1 MSNSNRFYELSDQAD
16 QDIEEI
22 FDYTEINFGFDQAVE
37 YLSKLEGVLHQLVEN
52 PEIGR
57 TRNEIKVG
65 LRSFPKSSHVIFYR
79 ILNNRIRIVRIL
91 HGSKDLPNFLK

>member
-1 MSNSNRFYELSDQAD
+1 MASSEQFYELSDEAD

-22 FDYTEINFGFDQAVE
+22 FDFTESNFGFDQAVE
-37 YLSKLEGVLHQLVEN
+37 YLSKLEGVINQLVEN

-79 ILNNRIRIVRIL
+79 ILTDRIRIVRVI